1 MRAFG
6 EVLVENRKKKGYSQA
21 DLVDF
26 LAQEGIDVT
35 TKAVSKW
42 ENQTREPSLHTILT
56 VCQILDNEDGKA
68 KIIEFANLLRASRK
82 YLPHRAEIIPF
93 ENYQPIAVE
102 PASAGTGNYIEDSVK
117 ESYNVGHLAPEKTDF
132 GIRISGDSM
141 EPMYH
146 TGDVAWVHKQD
157 SISNGEIGIFYLNGN
172 TSIKELHDGPD
183 GVYLV
188 SLNEKYHPIQI
199 YESDSFKIFGKVIGK
214 CKGAEIPGFH

>member
-1 MRAFG
+1 MPIFCGRPESIFRIRA
-6 EVLVENRKKKGYSQA
+6 
-21 DLVDF
+21 D
-26 LAQEGIDVT
+26 
-35 TKAVSKW
+35 
-42 ENQTREPSLHTILT
+42 
-56 VCQILDNEDGKA
+56 
-68 KIIEFANLLRASRK
+68 
-82 YLPHRAEIIPF
+82 IIPF

-172 TSIKELHDGPD
+172 TYIKELHDGPD

-188 SLNEKYHPIQI
+188 SLNESIIQSRFMNLI
-199 YESDSFKIFGKVIGK
+199 LLKSLGK
-214 CKGAEIPGFH
+214 

>member
-6 EVLVENRKKKGYSQA
+6 EVLVENRKKKCYSQA
-21 DLVDF
+21 DLVDL
-26 LAQEGIDVT
+26 LAQEGIEVT

-56 VCQILDNEDGKA
+56 VCQILDIEDIYEAFLGENPFDYVMKNLNEDGKA
-68 KIIEFANLLRASRK
+68 KIIEFANLLRESRK

-102 PASAGTGNYIEDSVK
+102 PASAGTGNYIEDS
-117 ESYNVGHLAPEKTDF
+117 YNVGHLAPEKTNF

-146 TGDVAWVHKQD
+146 TGDQEV
-157 SISNGEIGIFYLNGN
+157 
-172 TSIKELHDGPD
+172 T
-183 GVYLV
+183 
-188 SLNEKYHPIQI
+188 
-199 YESDSFKIFGKVIGK
+199 
-214 CKGAEIPGFH
+214 

>member
-1 MRAFG
+1 M
-6 EVLVENRKKKGYSQA
+6 
-21 DLVDF
+21 
-26 LAQEGIDVT
+26 
-35 TKAVSKW
+35 
-42 ENQTREPSLHTILT
+42 HTILT
-56 VCQILDNEDGKA
+56 ICQILDIEDIYEAFLGENPFDHVMENLNEDGKA

-82 YLPHRAEIIPF
+82 YLPHKADIIPF

-102 PASAGTGNYIEDSVK
+102 PASAGTGNYIEDCVK

-157 SISNGEIGIFYLNGN
+157 SISNGEIGIFCLNGN
-172 TSIKELHDGPD
+172 TYIKELHDGPD

-188 SLNEKYHPIQI
+188 SLNKKYYPIQI
-199 YESDSFKIFGKVIGK
+199 FESDSLKIFGKVIGK

>member
-1 MRAFG
+1 M
-6 EVLVENRKKKGYSQA
+6 
-21 DLVDF
+21 
-26 LAQEGIDVT
+26 
-35 TKAVSKW
+35 
-42 ENQTREPSLHTILT
+42 
-56 VCQILDNEDGKA
+56 NEDGKA

-82 YLPHRAEIIPF
+82 YLPHRADIIPF

-102 PASAGTGNYIEDSVK
+102 PASAGTGNYIEDKCKRKLQCRS
-117 ESYNVGHLAPEKTDF
+117 STHLKMTDF

-172 TSIKELHDGPD
+172 TYIKELHDGPD

-214 CKGAEIPGFH
+214 